1 MRILIIENGYKD
13 LANSRYPLGDY
24 FKSKGHYVKYACP
37 KPPVN
42 SDVFDINISRSKFA
56 PLLLLV
62 GLNKLLKIE
71 NDEKIEVVLSFR
83 LTSNILN
90 YFSSFFK
97 RKNRVAVITGL
108 GYSFV
113 YNNIKYKI
121 LKCIISFFYRLAERR
136 LSIIAQNPDDLV
148 DLGVKNG
155 KVILGSG
162 ISENTIVNILD
173 NNKRDSLNL
182 LFVGRLLK
190 SKGIERAINVFK
202 EIQKSNKNV
211 KLIIAGDIDKDNP
224 DSVSAEYLS
233 TVKET
238 KGIQYLSYV
247 DNLQS
252 VYSNCD
258 ILLFLS
264 LYREGVPRV
273 IIESLSYGL
282 TVITMDM
289 PGCRETI
296 TKNGIIVK
304 DDYVSEAS
312 SYIRSISNE
321 DLNTNKHESLKIFKE
336 KFSRLIIF
344 PKYLKEISSI
354 NKIN

>member
-1 MRILIIENGYKD
+1 M
-13 LANSRYPLGDY
+13 
-24 FKSKGHYVKYACP
+24 KY
-37 KPPVN
+37 
-42 SDVFDINISRSKFA
+42 
-56 PLLLLV
+56 
-62 GLNKLLKIE
+62 
-71 NDEKIEVVLSFR
+71 
-83 LTSNILN
+83 
-90 YFSSFFK
+90 
-97 RKNRVAVITGL
+97 
-108 GYSFV
+108 
-113 YNNIKYKI
+113 
-121 LKCIISFFYRLAERR
+121 IISFFYRLAERR

-336 KFSRLIIF
+336 KFFSF
-344 PKYLKEISSI
+344 FK
-354 NKIN
+354 N